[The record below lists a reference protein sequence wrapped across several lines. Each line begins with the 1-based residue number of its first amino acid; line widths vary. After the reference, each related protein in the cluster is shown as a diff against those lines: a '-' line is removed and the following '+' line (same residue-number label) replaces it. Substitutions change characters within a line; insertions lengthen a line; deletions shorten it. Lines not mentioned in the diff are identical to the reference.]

1 MPRQITAI
9 YGLEPQREGEYPIA
23 HVVGS
28 DSHIAGRGKMPIAWI
43 ERREENYGDHGLSWF
58 DVLSGGKVVA
68 SIQARAV
75 AEIHYGPEEAA

>member
-1 MPRQITAI
+1 MSRQITAI
-9 YGLEPQREGEYPIA
+9 YGVEPMREGEYPMA

-28 DSHIAGRGKMPIAWI
+28 DSNINGRDKVRVEWI

-68 SIQARAV
+68 SVQARAV
-75 AEIHYGPEEAA
+75 AEVHYGLEVPA